1 MGFANGPAYG
11 RTVGSTHPTNPFLGI
26 ARLGLRQRLRGSS
39 IAPDWTCVTN
49 SGRTSRALTQPF
61 NGFKTDNCNAAT
73 EKAVNA
79 LDWGCKMAGMLDD
92 ILSANA
98 ANSGLMGG
106 LPASWQYQQPPAPQG
121 PAPIQLDAWG
131 VPQSIPGISGPPADP
146 FGPVPVIPPAPQGPA
161 PIQLDAWGM
170 PQSIPG
176 ISGPPADPFSPVPVI
191 PPVPPP
197 SVFGPVPQI
206 GAPSS
211 VAGIGATPS
220 APGPIAGTS
229 TPPAPL
235 PPAPT
240 PPPAATPPRPGPINM
255 MPIGSGPGAYQMPQ
269 FGTAADYTP
278 AKAQG
283 ALPAAQPQPAPGF
296 GDHLVAGLQ
305 SFAHSNGLVP
315 ALANGVTSL
324 ITGHRT
330 DPQGIAA
337 ENFRA
342 QYDVL
347 VPLLGKQR
355 AMLALAYPE
364 VGKTLINQALA
375 AHALRNGVPEAD
387 SAAASNTPEQPQ
399 QPINPTD
406 RRASAG
412 AAATAGAARPGR
424 PQAAPLSPAP
434 STANPPPQSTAVPPQ
449 NQTARVL
456 RMRGVPEATI
466 AAAIKNPELMRKLT
480 NQVLRPGAAGGRAGR

>member
-1 MGFANGPAYG
+1 
-11 RTVGSTHPTNPFLGI
+11 
-26 ARLGLRQRLRGSS
+26 
-39 IAPDWTCVTN
+39 
-49 SGRTSRALTQPF
+49 
-61 NGFKTDNCNAAT
+61 
-73 EKAVNA
+73 
-79 LDWGCKMAGMLDD
+79 MAGMLDD
-92 ILSANA
+92 ILGANA
-98 ANSGLMGG
+98 ASSGLMGG
-106 LPASWQYQQPPAPQG
+106 LPASWQYQQPPAP
-121 PAPIQLDAWG
+121 PAPIQLDEWG
-131 VPQSIPGISGPPADP
+131 RPINSILADPPDP
-146 FGPVPVIPPAPQGPA
+146 FGPVPVIPPA
-161 PIQLDAWGM
+161 
-170 PQSIPG
+170 
-176 ISGPPADPFSPVPVI
+176 
-191 PPVPPP
+191 PPP

-211 VAGIGATPS
+211 TAGIGTMPG
-220 APGPIAGTS
+220 APGAISGTF
-229 TPPAPL
+229 TPPASQSPVQAPT

-283 ALPAAQPQPAPGF
+283 ALPAAQPQAAPGF
-296 GDHLVAGLQ
+296 GDYLVAGLQ

-337 ENFRA
+337 ENLRA

-375 AHALRNGVPEAD
+375 AHALRNGAPEAD
-387 SAAASNTPEQPQ
+387 SAAASNNPEQPR
-399 QPINPTD
+399 QPISPTY
-406 RRASAG
+406 RRDSAG
-412 AAATAGAARPGR
+412 APATTDAARPR
-424 PQAAPLSPAP
+424 RTQAAPLELAPPTGNPSGGSPG
-434 STANPPPQSTAVPPQ
+434 VPPQ

-456 RMRGVPEATI
+456 RMKGVPEATI
-466 AAAIKNPELMRKLT
+466 AAAIKKPELMRQLI
-480 NQVLRPGAAGGRAGR
+480 NQVFRSGSAGGPAGR

>member
-1 MGFANGPAYG
+1 
-11 RTVGSTHPTNPFLGI
+11 
-26 ARLGLRQRLRGSS
+26 
-39 IAPDWTCVTN
+39 
-49 SGRTSRALTQPF
+49 
-61 NGFKTDNCNAAT
+61 
-73 EKAVNA
+73 
-79 LDWGCKMAGMLDD
+79 MAGMLDD

-98 ANSGLMGG
+98 ASSGLMGG
-106 LPASWQYQQPPAPQG
+106 LPASWQYQQPPAP
-121 PAPIQLDAWG
+121 PAPIQFDEWG
-131 VPQSIPGISGPPADP
+131 NPINSIMADPPQADP
-146 FGPVPVIPPAPQGPA
+146 FGPVPVIPPA
-161 PIQLDAWGM
+161 
-170 PQSIPG
+170 
-176 ISGPPADPFSPVPVI
+176 
-191 PPVPPP
+191 PPP

-229 TPPAPL
+229 APPAPL
-235 PPAPT
+235 PPAPA
-240 PPPAATPPRPGPINM
+240 PPPAATAARPGPINM
-255 MPIGSGPGAYQMPQ
+255 MPIGGGPGAYQMPQ

-337 ENFRA
+337 ENLSA

-387 SAAASNTPEQPQ
+387 SAAASNNPEPPQ
-399 QPINPTD
+399 LPINPTD
-406 RRASAG
+406 RRNSAR
-412 AAATAGAARPGR
+412 APATTNSVWPGR
-424 PQAAPLSPAP
+424 PQAAPLSLAP
-434 STANPPPQSTAVPPQ
+434 PTGNPPRRSTAVPPQ

-480 NQVLRPGAAGGRAGR
+480 NQVLRPGAAGGPADR